1 MSPKISDKFRIY
13 NAEQFLSA
21 LGDDYYNE
29 VDDFVAG
36 PFSQVERDNMYFF
49 VGRPQNWGST
59 LEIYNQDALDFQVGE
74 DVFVGADLATAE
86 TTGFAAR
93 VTAVYEY
100 TLLLEDIRGATATA
114 SKPTAGSTLN
124 GNVSGATATT
134 GLYRY
139 GDPDDVPD
147 PLDNDAEYFE
157 LYDDMIAAKRMT
169 VEYTRAVVARYTWSL
184 ASGAQYYDMY
194 RNDYSPTNARIE
206 GKPGDA
212 ITGLLIPGAYETLG
226 ASKFYVMNQNY
237 EVWKCI
243 YNGSE
248 LDPAGQVQ
256 AIPAQR
262 RPTRSPALSTDG
274 VYDGATGYFAE
285 DMGTWAAAGPL
296 YFGPGIFNPTTKPYA
311 NGYVWKFMF
320 QLPVDDV
327 LRFLSTDFMPIPN
340 NRSATDGSDRLQTE
354 SLAVDGAIDSY
365 LIEKKSTTLADR
377 APDSGPGYFAPVLG
391 DGTGAVAEIF
401 TSGGEIVAVKSA
413 VRGSGYTYG
422 HVAMTNGVSVDGAA
436 YGLFGTLIEA
446 QGDGTVGGISA
457 LVDGT
462 VGAVEV
468 IIGPKGGHGAA
479 DATQYPNNER
489 LIEREFNAKRIM
501 TNIRLAYAEGK
512 GDFPVQNDFRRIG
525 IIRNPE
531 SADLAAR
538 ATELSLTNLKSIML
552 NGVGANSFAIDGEI
566 TQVLSTGGT
575 AKGRVVST
583 KDYGSGQ
590 VLLRYYQSRIEHTDF
605 GVVRAFEDS
614 TLATQ
619 PVNQASTS
627 AQGNVTDINPN
638 TGLVEAW
645 TAELESEVTITNG
658 VADTEFVRDTGDV
671 IYLENRRL
679 ITRAEDQIE
688 DIKLVIEF

>member
-36 PFSQVERDNMYFF
+36 PYSQVERDNMYFF

-86 TTGFAAR
+86 ASGFAAR

-100 TLLLEDIRGATATA
+100 TLLLEDIRGVSATA

-184 ASGAQYYDMY
+184 AAGAQYYDMY

-262 RPTRSPALSTDG
+262 RPTRSPADPSFG
-274 VYDGATGYFAE
+274 VYDAATGYFAE
-285 DMGTWAAAGPL
+285 DTGTFATAGPL
-296 YFGPGIFNPTTKPYA
+296 YFGPGVFPTDPYA

-340 NRSATDGSDRLQTE
+340 FVSATDGSDRANTE
-354 SLAVDGAIDSY
+354 SLAVDGAVDSY

-377 APDSGPGYFAPVLG
+377 PPGLGAGYFAPVLG
-391 DGTGAVAEIF
+391 DGTGAIAEIF
-401 TSGGEIVAVKSA
+401 TAAGEIVAVKAA

-422 HVAMTNGVSVDGAA
+422 HIAMTDGVSVNGAA
-436 YGLFGTLIEA
+436 YGLFGTQGDA
-446 QGDGTVGGISA
+446 QGTGATGGISG

-479 DATQYPNNER
+479 DATSYPNNER

-552 NGVGANSFAIDGEI
+552 NGVGANAFAIDGEI
-566 TQVLSTGGT
+566 TQLLSTGGT

-583 KDYGSGQ
+583 KDYGAGQ

-614 TLATQ
+614 VTATQ
-619 PVNQASTS
+619 PVEQAATAASGTVS
-627 AQGNVTDINPN
+627 GINPN
-638 TGLVEAW
+638 NAVLESW

>member
-36 PFSQVERDNMYFF
+36 PYSQVERDNMYFF

-86 TTGFAAR
+86 ASGFAAR

-100 TLLLEDIRGATATA
+100 TLLLEDIRGASATA
-114 SKPTAGSTLN
+114 SKPTAGDTLN

-184 ASGAQYYDMY
+184 AAGAQYYDMY

-256 AIPAQR
+256 AVPALR
-262 RPTRSPALSTDG
+262 RPTRSPALPTDG
-274 VYDGATGYFAE
+274 VYDGATGFFAE
-285 DMGTWAAAGPL
+285 DTGTFATAGPQ
-296 YFGPGIFNPTTKPYA
+296 YYGPGIFPTQPYA

-340 NRSATDGSDRLQTE
+340 NISATDGSDRANTE
-354 SLAVDGAIDSY
+354 SLAIDGAVDSY
-365 LIEKKSTTLADR
+365 LIEKKSTTLVDR
-377 APDSGPGYFAPVLG
+377 APDSGVGYFAPVLG

-401 TSGGEIVAVKSA
+401 TSGNEIVAVKAA

-422 HVAMTNGVSVDGAA
+422 HVAMVDGASVNGAA
-436 YGLFGTLIEA
+436 YGLFNTLADA
-446 QGDGTVGGISA
+446 QGTGATGGVA
-457 LVDGT
+457 GLVEGT

-479 DATQYPNNER
+479 DATAYPGNER

-538 ATELSLTNLKSIML
+538 ATELSLTNLKSISL
-552 NGVGANSFAIDGEI
+552 NGVGANAFAIDGEI
-566 TQVLSTGGT
+566 TQTLSTGGT

-583 KDYGSGQ
+583 KDYGSGK

-614 TLATQ
+614 TTAAF
-619 PVNQASTS
+619 PVVQASTS
-627 AQGNVTDINPN
+627 AQGNVTANDPN
-638 TGLVEAW
+638 TDAPAAW